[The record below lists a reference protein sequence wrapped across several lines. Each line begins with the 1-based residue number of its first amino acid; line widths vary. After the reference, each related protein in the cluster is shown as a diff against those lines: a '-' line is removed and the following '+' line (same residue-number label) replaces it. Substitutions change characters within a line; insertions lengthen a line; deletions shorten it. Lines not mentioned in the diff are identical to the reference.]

1 MHTEDVTWLARQ
13 FENKRA
19 HLREVAYRMLGSA
32 GEAEDAVQEAWIR
45 VSHADTAGVTN
56 LGGWLTTVTSR
67 ICLDMLRSRK
77 TRLAAVRAAP
87 EVRTARDPARDAMLA
102 DSIGAALVVVLERLT
117 PSERVAFV
125 LHDMFDLPFD
135 EIARIIDRTEAAT
148 RQLASR
154 ARRRVQLRE
163 PDGAESRARRD
174 LVDAFLAASRD
185 GNLEALIALL
195 DGDVVV
201 RADATAVRTAT
212 ATRWIDE
219 RPGLARET
227 RGVANVAA
235 LFKGRAGGATSAT
248 IDGEPGAVW
257 AVRSRVRGLFVF
269 TILDGRIREIE
280 IVMDRSSLAEHDVAL
295 AGS

>member
-1 MHTEDVTWLARQ
+1 VR
-13 FENKRA
+13 
-19 HLREVAYRMLGSA
+19 SA
-32 GEAEDAVQEAWIR
+32 PAV
-45 VSHADTAGVTN
+45 
-56 LGGWLTTVTSR
+56 LTT
-67 ICLDMLRSRK
+67 
-77 TRLAAVRAAP
+77 
-87 EVRTARDPARDAMLA
+87 RDPAREAMLA
-102 DSIGAALVVVLERLT
+102 DSIGAALVIVLERLT

-135 EIARIIDRTEAAT
+135 EIARIIDRSEAAT

-163 PDGAESRARRD
+163 PDGAEARARRD
-174 LVDAFLAASRD
+174 LVDAFLAASREGD
-185 GNLEALIALL
+185 LEALVALL

-201 RADATAVRTAT
+201 RADATAVRTAA

-227 RGVANVAA
+227 RGATTVAA

-257 AVRSRVRGLFVF
+257 AVRTRVRGLFMF
-269 TILDGRIREIE
+269 AIHDGRIREIE
-280 IVMDRSSLAEHDVAL
+280 IVMDPTSLAEHDVAPL
-295 AGS
+295 TSSAGRPAGASPR